1 VTPSNALERTGKHR
15 CLNCDASLNPEAA
28 FCGVCGQTVA
38 THRLTMR
45 EIAHDFV
52 HALVH
57 TDRSVLALVH
67 ILLVRPG
74 YVARDYVFGR
84 RKRHFGPLAFLAI
97 TVGLASAVVAL
108 SGFRAFTTDSPNAVA
123 EFLQRHV
130 NLVILLQVPILAA
143 CCSALFQKDGYN
155 FAEHLVLAA
164 YTSGIRTIFFT
175 LLVIPYWYLFR
186 PSGSVAL
193 YLYYSY
199 LCIWLLYCGVA
210 TSQFYRGNRG
220 ASWAKGVLAA
230 AITQA
235 MSQAIVS
242 LVTYGFFQLDGR

>member
-1 VTPSNALERTGKHR
+1 MYSSPELR
-15 CLNCDASLNPEAA
+15 CLNCDASLNPGAA
-28 FCGVCGQTVA
+28 FCGACGQTVA

-45 EIAHDFV
+45 AIGRDFV

-57 TDRSVLALVH
+57 TDRSVLSLVH
-67 ILLVRPG
+67 VLLVSPG
-74 YVARDYVFGR
+74 HVAKDYVSGR
-84 RKRHFGPLAFLAI
+84 RKRHFGPFAFLVI
-97 TVGLASAVVAL
+97 TVGLASAAVAL
-108 SGFRAFTTDSPNAVA
+108 SGFRAFTTDEPNAVA

-130 NLVILLQVPILAA
+130 NVVILLQVPILAA
-143 CCSALFQKDGYN
+143 FCGALFRKNGYN

-164 YTSGIRTIFFT
+164 YTSGVRSLFLT

-186 PSGSVAL
+186 PSAGIAV

-199 LCIWLLYCGVA
+199 LCIWFIYCGLA
-210 TSQFYRGNRG
+210 TSQFYQGNRG

-230 AITQA
+230 TLAQA

-242 LVTYGFFQLDGR
+242 LVTYVFAQLEAH

>member
-1 VTPSNALERTGKHR
+1 
-15 CLNCDASLNPEAA
+15 
-28 FCGVCGQTVA
+28 
-38 THRLTMR
+38 MR
-45 EIAHDFV
+45 EIGRDFM

-57 TDRSVLALVH
+57 ADRSVLSLVH
-67 ILLVRPG
+67 ILLVSPG
-74 YVARDYVFGR
+74 HVAKDYVSGR
-84 RKRHFGPLAFLAI
+84 RKRHFGPFAFLVI

-143 CCSALFQKDGYN
+143 FCGTLFRKNDYN

-164 YTSGIRTIFFT
+164 YTSGIRSLFLT

-186 PSGSVAL
+186 PSSSIAL

-199 LCIWLLYCGVA
+199 LCIWLIYFGFA
-210 TSQFYRGNRG
+210 TSHFYQGNRR

-230 AITQA
+230 ALTQA
-235 MSQAIVS
+235 ISQAIVS
-242 LVTYGFFQLDGR
+242 LITYGFFQLAT

>member
-1 VTPSNALERTGKHR
+1 
-15 CLNCDASLNPEAA
+15 
-28 FCGVCGQTVA
+28 
-38 THRLTMR
+38 MR

-57 TDRSVLALVH
+57 TDRSVLSLVRS
-67 ILLVRPG
+67 LLVSPG
-74 YVARDYVFGR
+74 SVAKDYISGR
-84 RKRHFGPLAFLAI
+84 RKRHFGPFAFLVI

-123 EFLQRHV
+123 ESLQRHV

-143 CCSALFQKDGYN
+143 CCSVLFRKDGYN
-155 FAEHLVLAA
+155 LAEHLVLAA
-164 YTSGIRTIFFT
+164 YTSGIRTIFLT
-175 LLVIPYWYLFR
+175 LVVIPYWYLLR

-193 YLYYSY
+193 YLFYSY
-199 LCIWLLYCGVA
+199 LCIWLFYCGIA

-230 AITQA
+230 ALTQA

-242 LVTYGFFQLDGR
+242 LITYGFFQLDT

>member
-1 VTPSNALERTGKHR
+1 
-15 CLNCDASLNPEAA
+15 
-28 FCGVCGQTVA
+28 
-38 THRLTMR
+38 MR
-45 EIAHDFV
+45 EIARDFV

-57 TDRSVLALVH
+57 TDRSVLSLVQV
-67 ILLVRPG
+67 LLVSPG
-74 YVARDYVFGR
+74 YVAKDYVSGR
-84 RKRHFGPLAFLAI
+84 RKRHFGPLAFLVI

-108 SGFRAFTTDSPNAVA
+108 SGFRAFTTDSPNALA

-143 CCSALFQKDGYN
+143 FCSALFQKDGFN

-164 YTSGIRTIFFT
+164 YTSGIRAIFLT

-199 LCIWLLYCGVA
+199 LCVWLLYFGVSA
-210 TSQFYRGNRG
+210 SQFYQGNRR
-220 ASWAKGVLAA
+220 ASWVKGGLAA
-230 AITQA
+230 ALTQA
-235 MSQAIVS
+235 TSQAIVS
-242 LVTYGFFQLDGR
+242 LATYAFFWVDT